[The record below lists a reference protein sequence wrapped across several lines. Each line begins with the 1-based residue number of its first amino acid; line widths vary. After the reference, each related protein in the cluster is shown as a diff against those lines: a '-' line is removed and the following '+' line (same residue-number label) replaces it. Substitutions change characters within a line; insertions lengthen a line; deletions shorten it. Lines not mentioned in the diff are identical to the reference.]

1 MNLLYVIPTM
11 LAHWIYYLFSWA
23 STTHLLYFTSCCGHE
38 PTGCHSCHVGS
49 LGLLPLF
56 LGFHNP
62 FALLLPLVV
71 PIGLLA
77 IILVLLAHW
86 VYSLFS
92 WVSTAHLL
100 YFFILLCPWAY
111 WLSFLLCWPIGF
123 ITSFLGLLQPIY
135 FTFHSSTS
143 IFLSPSPIVGLLMP
157 LCFLSKISINNR
169 RSNSHHKLLQVGHNF
184 LILYHFP
191 LFLFSF
197 FQRTLRF
204 KILV

>member
-1 MNLLYVIPTM
+1 MSFLPCWPIRFITSFPELLRS
-11 LAHWIYYLFSWA
+11 IYF
-23 STTHLLYFTSCCGHE
+23 TFTSCCAHR
-38 PTGCHSCHVGS
+38 PTGCHSCHVGPLS
-49 LGLLPLF
+49 LLPIF

-62 FALLLPLVV
+62 FTL
-71 PIGLLA
+71 
-77 IILVLLAHW
+77 
-86 VYSLFS
+86 
-92 WVSTAHLL
+92 
-100 YFFILLCPWAY
+100 LLCPWACWLLFLSY
-111 WLSFLLCWPIGF
+111 WLIGF
-123 ITSFLGLLQPIY
+123 ITSFLKFLQPIY

-169 RSNSHHKLLQVGHNF
+169 HSNSHHKLLQVGHNF